1 MTKFKGS
8 IAHQTS
14 WVSPFFVGPQPM
26 SSITSTWLKWRLKFF
41 NAIFNFHTHCSNVMA
56 SLYAI
61 RIFLPQHD
69 LNNSVN
75 EVMHRN
81 FWHQQIW
88 TWTMNNEQCSVHS
101 HTLMILSTLIVFS
114 VHDQVQRE
122 YRPSNVMGFVTTS
135 PSLSRAP
142 TNEQYSINLTQVT
155 SPFRSP
161 EVGPSF
167 NLFHI
172 VPPASQVPV
181 TTPINC
187 GAKEVVAQ
195 VVSNMAL
202 G

>member
-1 MTKFKGS
+1 
-8 IAHQTS
+8 
-14 WVSPFFVGPQPM
+14 
-26 SSITSTWLKWRLKFF
+26 
-41 NAIFNFHTHCSNVMA
+41 
-56 SLYAI
+56 
-61 RIFLPQHD
+61 
-69 LNNSVN
+69 
-75 EVMHRN
+75 
-81 FWHQQIW
+81 
-88 TWTMNNEQCSVHS
+88 
-101 HTLMILSTLIVFS
+101 
-114 VHDQVQRE
+114 
-122 YRPSNVMGFVTTS
+122 MGFVTTS